1 MLFARL
7 FDRGGHRDRTETG
20 PAEPEQRV
28 RRPGSVEPEQ
38 SAGRSRAWLLFLL
51 GGGVATAVCQFTPL
65 GIGQDVGY
73 LVIGIAGVVALVVG
87 LRLHR
92 PDRRAP
98 WYFMAAGQLVWVI
111 GDAVDSWQVDIAHN
125 EPFPGPADALY
136 LAAYP
141 VLAVGLVLL
150 IRGRR
155 PRRDV
160 AGLLDSA
167 TLTVGLG
174 LLSWVLLTGPTIE
187 TSQQSVFA
195 AVVSVAYPAGDIL
208 LLGVMI
214 RLITTP
220 GGRTPS
226 LRLLLT
232 AVALLITADTAA
244 SALGLLTSADTG
256 AMNFLWL
263 MSYVVWGAAALHPSM
278 RSLSEPT
285 AAHDIRFTRKR
296 LAALT
301 LAILIAPG
309 TLVVQLAT
317 GSTLDAWPVAI
328 GSVAM
333 ALLVVGRM
341 SVAIRDITTANRL
354 REHAQNELAHQAA
367 HDSLTG
373 LANRAQAIQL
383 IHSALS
389 RAQRSGDIVGL
400 LFLDLDGFKTINDTL
415 GHAAG
420 DEVLRTVARRLEVD
434 VRGGDVV
441 ARLGGDEFVVLLEP
455 LDQVASAVEVAD
467 RLVVAVSAP
476 ITLADNR
483 QVAVGASIGVAVS
496 QDGITDPDKL
506 LHEAD
511 VAVYRAK
518 TTGRGRTEVFDG
530 ALRDE
535 LRRQA
540 ELEDVIAAA
549 ISRDELVLH
558 YQPIVG
564 LTTGDVEGYE
574 ALVRWARPGVGL
586 VSTSEFIPV
595 AERSDLICELD
606 SWVLNHATQ
615 QLRDWNHS
623 TGSSHLTIAV
633 NISGRHIARKRIGN
647 DVATAL
653 HASGIHPRQL
663 VLEITETALID
674 DASAL
679 MNLQDL
685 REMGVAISIDAGTG
699 YNFIG
704 RLESLPVDI
713 MKIDKRFLDRTSPSA
728 DKLLRLLVQS
738 AHAFNLPVVAEGV
751 EHQSQLDVLKSIDCD
766 SAQGYLLGRPVDAA
780 EIEPA
785 SEAAVRPPTSPPS

>member
-1 MLFARL
+1 MLARV
-7 FDRGGHRDRTETG
+7 FVGGRHRPMSDSGLAT
-20 PAEPEQRV
+20 PEQRL
-28 RRPGSVEPEQ
+28 RRRAVVPEQ
-38 SAGRSRAWLLFLL
+38 SSSRSHAWLYFLL
-51 GGGVATAVCQFTPL
+51 AGSVATAVCQFTPL
-65 GIGQDVGY
+65 GIAQDVGY
-73 LVIGIAGVVALVVG
+73 LVIGIAGVVALMVG

-111 GDAVDSWQVDIAHN
+111 GDAVGAWQVDIAHN
-125 EPFPGPADALY
+125 ELFPGPADAFY

-167 TLTVGLG
+167 TLTVALG
-174 LLSWVLLTGPTIE
+174 LLSWVVLTGPTIE
-187 TSQQSVFA
+187 TSQQSLFA
-195 AVVSVAYPAGDIL
+195 AAVSIAYPAGDIL

-226 LRLLLT
+226 LRLLLS

-244 SALGLLTSADTG
+244 SALGLLTFSDSS

-263 MSYVVWGAAALHPSM
+263 MSYIVWGAAALHPSM
-278 RSLSEPT
+278 HSLSEPT
-285 AAHDIRFTRKR
+285 AAYDIRFTRKR

-301 LAILIAPG
+301 VAILVAPG
-309 TLVVQLAT
+309 TLVVQLLA
-317 GSTLDAWPVAI
+317 GSTLDTWPAAI
-328 GSVAM
+328 GSVAVS
-333 ALLVVGRM
+333 LLVIGRM
-341 SVAIRDITTANRL
+341 SIAIRDITTADRL
-354 REHAQNELAHQAA
+354 RERAQKVLAHQAA

-373 LANRAQAIQL
+373 LANRAQAIRL
-383 IHSALS
+383 IHGALS

-420 DEVLRTVARRLEVD
+420 DEVLRTVARRLELG

-455 LDQVASAVEVAD
+455 LDQLASAVEVAD

-483 QVAVGASIGVAVS
+483 QVAVGASIGATVS
-496 QDGITDPDKL
+496 QDGVTDPDKL

-518 TTGRGRTEVFDG
+518 TTGRGRTEVFDS

-540 ELEDVIAAA
+540 ELEDVIAVA
-549 ISRDELVLH
+549 ISHDELVLH
-558 YQPIVG
+558 YQPIVD
-564 LTTGDVEGYE
+564 LTTGDVDGYE
-574 ALVRWARPGVGL
+574 ALVRWERPGVGL

-606 SWVLNHATQ
+606 SWVLNHATR
-615 QLRDWNHS
+615 QLSEWNRS

-647 DVATAL
+647 DVITAL
-653 HASGIHPRQL
+653 QAAGIHPRQL

-674 DASAL
+674 DSSAL
-679 MNLQDL
+679 VNLQYLRDL
-685 REMGVAISIDAGTG
+685 GVAISIDAGTG

-713 MKIDKRFLDRTSPSA
+713 MKIDKRFLDRTAPSA

-738 AHAFNLPVVAEGV
+738 AHAFDLPVVAEGV

-780 EIEPA
+780 QIEIPGEA
-785 SEAAVRPPTSPPS
+785 SARPPSSRPS